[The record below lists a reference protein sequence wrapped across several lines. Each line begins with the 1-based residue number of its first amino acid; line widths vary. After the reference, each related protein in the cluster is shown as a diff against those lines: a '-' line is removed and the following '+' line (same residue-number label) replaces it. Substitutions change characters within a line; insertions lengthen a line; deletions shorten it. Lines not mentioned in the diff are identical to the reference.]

1 MVMPSSGAARP
12 SRDPR
17 LRGERAEAP
26 QDSMTLLRTMFERP
40 LDPGYAEAAARKA
53 AAEMRPG
60 SWLVSLEFKAPGLR
74 LHAVVQR
81 EGQRPVWIYAVGRE
95 ARPLRR

>member
-1 MVMPSSGAARP
+1 MWAADWSRFDMVYLFQRPESMPH
-12 SRDPR
+12 
-17 LRGERAEAP
+17 
-26 QDSMTLLRTMFERP
+26 
-40 LDPGYAEAAARKA
+40 AARKA